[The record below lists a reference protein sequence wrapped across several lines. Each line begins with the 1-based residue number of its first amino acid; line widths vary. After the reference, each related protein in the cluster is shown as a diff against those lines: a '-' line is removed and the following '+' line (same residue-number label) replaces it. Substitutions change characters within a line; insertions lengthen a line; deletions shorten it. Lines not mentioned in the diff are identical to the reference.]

1 VIRATPR
8 AYDHYAGSRWL
19 VHAVTI
25 VAILLLMGWLLAA
38 LQEAEERAEKLMV
51 ELTWRN
57 MRTGLQIAV
66 GEALMSG
73 RDGEIAGWEGSN
85 PVRWLGAEPG
95 GYRGECTARFARE
108 LPKGAWC
115 FDRERRELVYRPRND
130 RHLRMEG
137 AGGHEK
143 LLRWRVAA
151 AAQEPE
157 RQGLAGLRV
166 ESVTAYFW
174 LEQ

>member
-1 VIRATPR
+1 MIRATAR
-8 AYDHYAGSRWL
+8 AYDYYAGSRWL

-25 VAILLLMGWLLAA
+25 VAILLLAGWLLAA

-57 MRTGLQIAV
+57 MRTGLQIAM

-73 RDGEIAGWEGSN
+73 RDKEIAGWEGSN
-85 PVRWLGAEPG
+85 PVRWLGSEPS
-95 GYRGECTARFARE
+95 GYRGECAARLAGE

-115 FDRERRELVYRPRND
+115 FDSGRRELVYRPRND
-130 RHLRMEG
+130 RHLRIDGE
-137 AGGHEK
+137 AGRGK
-143 LLRWRVAA
+143 LLRWRVVA

-157 RQGLAGLRV
+157 RPGPPGLRV
-166 ESVTAYFW
+166 ESVTSYSW